1 MMIQYG
7 TDYGGFFVDP
17 DRITSGGLA
26 LCAGVGEDVSFDYM
40 LLKEHG
46 MRVIAVDP
54 TEKAERYVKRL
65 SLPNFTFVKSALVS
79 SKNTTEYIDIFE
91 NKRDDH
97 VSESVLATHTSIVD
111 SRSRKVKCESIDSLV
126 SQFGKFDLIKIDV
139 EGAEYEIIDALDQL
153 DVEQLCLEFHDH
165 CTHYTKQDTQDRIRK
180 IVSLGYEVAYES
192 DREYTFL
199 KKVT

>member
-1 MMIQYG
+1 MIQYG

-17 DRITSGGLA
+17 SRISTGGLA

-40 LLKEHG
+40 LLKEHK
-46 MRVIAVDP
+46 MRVIAIDP

-65 SLPNFTFVKSALVS
+65 SLPNYTFLKSALVS
-79 SKNTTEYIDIFE
+79 SKNKSEYIDIFE

-97 VSESVLATHTSIVD
+97 VSESVLSTHTSIVD
-111 SRSRKVKCESIDSLV
+111 SKHRKVRCVSIDSLV

-139 EGAEYEIIDALDQL
+139 EGAEYEIIDSLDHI
-153 DVEQLCLEFHDH
+153 DAEQICLEFHDH

-180 IVSLGYEVAYES
+180 IVSLGYDLAYES
-192 DREYTFL
+192 EREYTFL